1 MSEEKE
7 LRVQVA
13 FEPSAA
19 ARIRE
24 LADQEHRPVRFQVE
38 ALALEALR
46 ARQSDPAQEKEAVNA
61 RVPVGAGHA

>member
-1 MSEEKE
+1 MSDEKD

-13 FEPSAA
+13 FGPDDA

-24 LADQEHRPVRFQVE
+24 LADQEHRPIRFQVE

-46 ARQSDPAQEKEAVNA
+46 ARLAGQSASKEVAHA
-61 RVPVGAGHA
+61 R

>member
-1 MSEEKE
+1 MSENKP

-13 FEPSAA
+13 FEPDYA

-24 LADQEHRPVRFQVE
+24 LADQEHRPIRFQVE

-46 ARQSDPAQEKEAVNA
+46 ARQADRAASDKEVSNV
-61 RVPVGAGHA
+61 R